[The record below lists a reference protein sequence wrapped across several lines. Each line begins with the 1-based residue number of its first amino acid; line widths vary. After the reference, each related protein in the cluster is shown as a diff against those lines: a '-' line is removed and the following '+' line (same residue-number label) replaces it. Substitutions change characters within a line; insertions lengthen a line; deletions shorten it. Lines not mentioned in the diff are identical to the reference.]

1 VILAGVRILTF
12 TTGIA
17 GPNAGRILASLG
29 ADVIKIESRKGGI
42 DAFRY
47 FGTSDDVNSSP
58 RFAEANFGVRSLA
71 VNLKDPD
78 GLALVKDLVRH
89 CDVILENYRPDVLE
103 RLGLGFDEL
112 RRIKA
117 DIIQVKMPGLG
128 STGPRALYGTWGALL
143 NSYTGLTHLWNH
155 ADAEV
160 PVGNQGVFPD
170 YLTAAL
176 APTVVIAALIRRA
189 SSGEGALIDLAQS
202 EATAFA
208 ALPLSMLEVAING
221 RDPEPVGNVGRDP
234 DVIQGVYPCAG
245 DDAWIA
251 IRIEDDA
258 AWAAFARLAGVD
270 EPALRE
276 TGAPVRDRTSRVGDR
291 ARIDAAITAW
301 TSARPAR
308 DAMLA
313 LQAAG
318 VAAGQVAS
326 GLDLLDDPQ
335 LARRGFIRKVE
346 QPGVGAMVVP
356 GLPMVVEPALL
367 EEPGPAPALG
377 EHNEAIVRGLL
388 GVDEERYRSLMER
401 EVLA

>member
-1 VILAGVRILTF
+1 MILSGIRILTF

-58 RFAEANFGVRSLA
+58 RFAEANFGVRSLS
-71 VNLKDPD
+71 VDLKNPD

-112 RRIKA
+112 RRIRP

-128 STGPRALYGTWGALL
+128 STGPLSGYGTWGALL

-155 ADAEV
+155 PDAEV

-176 APTVVIAALIRRA
+176 APTVVISALIKRT
-189 SSGEGALIDLAQS
+189 STGEGALIDLAQS
-202 EATAFA
+202 EATAVL
-208 ALPLSMLEVAING
+208 ALPISMLEVAVNG
-221 RDPEPVGNVGRDP
+221 RDPAAVGNRGRDKR
-234 DVIQGVYPCAG
+234 VIQGVYPCAG

-258 AWAAFARLAGVD
+258 QWAAFAKLAG
-270 EPALRE
+270 E
-276 TGAPVRDRTSRVGDR
+276 TDRTMPRDRDTV
-291 ARIDAAITAW
+291 DAAITTW
-301 TSARPAR
+301 TSARGAR
-308 DAMLA
+308 DAMFA
-313 LQAAG
+313 LQGAG
-318 VAAGQVAS
+318 IAAGQVAS
-326 GLDLLDDPQ
+326 GADLLDDPQ
-335 LARRGFIRKVE
+335 LARRTFIRTVE
-346 QPGVGAMVVP
+346 QPGVGAMIVP
-356 GLPMVVEPALL
+356 GLPLVVDPPVL
-367 EEPGPAPALG
+367 EEPGPAAALG
-377 EHNEAIVRGLL
+377 EHNEDIVRGLL
-388 GVDEERYRSLMER
+388 GLSEERYRALIEK
-401 EVLA
+401 EVLV

>member
-1 VILAGVRILTF
+1 MILSGIRILTF

-47 FGTSDDVNSSP
+47 FGTSEDINSSP
-58 RFAEANFGVRSLA
+58 RFAEANLGVRSLS
-71 VNLKDPD
+71 VNLKSTD
-78 GLALVKDLVRH
+78 GLALTKQLVAH

-112 RRIKA
+112 RRIRP

-128 STGPRALYGTWGALL
+128 STGPLKDYGTWGALL

-155 ADAEV
+155 PDAEV

-170 YLTAAL
+170 YLTAVL
-176 APTVVIAALIRRA
+176 APTVVIAALIQRR
-189 SSGEGALIDLAQS
+189 STGEGALIDLAQS
-202 EATAFA
+202 EATAFC
-208 ALPLSMLEVAING
+208 ALPISMLEVAVNG
-221 RDPEPVGNVGRDP
+221 RDPAPVGNLGRD
-234 DVIQGVYPCAG
+234 DAVQGVYPCAG
-245 DDAWIA
+245 EDKWIA

-258 AWAAFARLAGVD
+258 QWSTFAKLAPVADDPAFRDGKGRARERAGVD
-270 EPALRE
+270 
-276 TGAPVRDRTSRVGDR
+276 
-291 ARIDAAITAW
+291 AAIAAW
-301 TSARPAR
+301 TSARSAR

-313 LQAAG
+313 LQTAG
-318 VAAGQVAS
+318 IAAGQVAS

-335 LARRGFIRKVE
+335 LARRAFIRKIE
-346 QPGVGAMVVP
+346 QPGVGTMTVP
-356 GLPMVVEPALL
+356 GLPLVLEPPVL

-377 EHNEAIVRGLL
+377 EHNEDIVRGLL
-388 GVDEERYRSLMER
+388 GVSEDEYQSLIEK

>member
-1 VILAGVRILTF
+1 MILSGIRILTF

-47 FGTSDDVNSSP
+47 FGTSEDINSSP
-58 RFAEANFGVRSLA
+58 RFAEANFGVRSLS
-71 VNLKDPD
+71 VDLKNND
-78 GLALVKDLVRH
+78 GLALIKQLVAR

-112 RRIKA
+112 RRIRP

-128 STGPRALYGTWGALL
+128 STGPLKDYGTWGALL

-155 ADAEV
+155 PNAEV

-170 YLTAAL
+170 YLTAVL
-176 APTVVIAALIRRA
+176 APTVVIGALIQRA
-189 SSGEGALIDLAQS
+189 SAGEGALIDLAQS
-202 EATAFA
+202 EATAFC
-208 ALPLSMLEVAING
+208 ALPISMLEVAVNG
-221 RDPEPVGNVGRDP
+221 RDPAPVGNFGQDDAV
-234 DVIQGVYPCAG
+234 QGVYPCAG

-251 IRIEDDA
+251 LRIEDDA
-258 AWAAFARLAGVD
+258 QWSTFAKLAHLADDV
-270 EPALRE
+270 PLH
-276 TGAPVRDRTSRVGDR
+276 DR
-291 ARIDAAITAW
+291 ASRTRARASVDAAISTW
-301 TSARPAR
+301 TSARSAR
-308 DAMLA
+308 AAMVA

-318 VAAGQVAS
+318 IAAGQVAS

-335 LARRGFIRKVE
+335 LARREFIRKVE
-346 QPGVGAMVVP
+346 QPGVGTMTVP
-356 GLPMVVEPALL
+356 GLPLVVEPAIL

-377 EHNEAIVRGLL
+377 EHNHDIVCGLL
-388 GVDEERYRSLMER
+388 ALSEEHYRSLIEK
-401 EVLA
+401 EVLV